1 MSTGSINNI
10 VSSFVQNTEEKSV
23 MYVDNNQILT
33 DINMLNNNDN

>member
-23 MYVDNNQILT
+23 MYADNNQILT